1 MPGKS
6 QNRGRL
12 TAYCHPPTAYSRRSG
27 ERRGS
32 PVILASRA
40 RVPARRGRVNPAARA
55 HVQCLR
61 PAGGVKVSGPRD
73 LRAHPRR
80 VAAKGSEDEKT
91 MGVWARLKRSLRAV
105 FGGIIEKTEDPE
117 LILQQTI
124 RDMRDRVPELNNS
137 VAQVMATEKLLAK
150 NKERLETQVVDL
162 DSKIRASG
170 KMGRDDIAT
179 AYIGQVQQG
188 QLNLQKAS
196 QQLEHANLA
205 SKQALKARDNYVLQ
219 MQRRTAEAMQLI
231 NQSKQAKL
239 QEQLAQTMES
249 FELGDDAST
258 SNEMRDKI
266 DRRAAAAEAKMQLGA
281 ASVDTQMQDIEREA
295 MDMQLQDKLLAY
307 KRDMGLLGTG
317 TSAPA
322 PQALPAEGE
331 TTSGGQNGTGGG
343 HVS

>member
-1 MPGKS
+1 
-6 QNRGRL
+6 
-12 TAYCHPPTAYSRRSG
+12 
-27 ERRGS
+27 
-32 PVILASRA
+32 
-40 RVPARRGRVNPAARA
+40 
-55 HVQCLR
+55 
-61 PAGGVKVSGPRD
+61 
-73 LRAHPRR
+73 
-80 VAAKGSEDEKT
+80 
-91 MGVWARLKRSLRAV
+91 MGLWTRMKRSVRAL

-150 NKERLETQVVDL
+150 NKERLESQVVDL
-162 DSKIRASG
+162 DSKIRASV

-179 AYIGQVQQG
+179 AYIGQLQQA
-188 QLNLQKAS
+188 QLDLQKTG

-249 FELGDDAST
+249 FQLGDDASRF
-258 SNEMRDKI
+258 NEMRDKI

-281 ASVDTQMQDIEREA
+281 ASVDTQMQEIEREA
-295 MDMQLQDKLLAY
+295 LDMQLQDKLLAY
-307 KRDMGLLGTG
+307 KRDMGLLGPATG
-317 TSAPA
+317 TAAPK
-322 PQALPAEGE
+322 ALPEGE
-331 TTSGGQNGTGGG
+331 TAAGGNNGTG
-343 HVS
+343 

>member
-1 MPGKS
+1 
-6 QNRGRL
+6 
-12 TAYCHPPTAYSRRSG
+12 
-27 ERRGS
+27 
-32 PVILASRA
+32 
-40 RVPARRGRVNPAARA
+40 
-55 HVQCLR
+55 
-61 PAGGVKVSGPRD
+61 
-73 LRAHPRR
+73 
-80 VAAKGSEDEKT
+80 
-91 MGVWARLKRSLRAV
+91 MGVWTRMKRSMRAL

-162 DSKIRASG
+162 DSKIRASV

-179 AYIGQVQQG
+179 AYIGQLQQA
-188 QLNLQKAS
+188 QLDLQKTS

-231 NQSKQAKL
+231 SQSKQAKL

-249 FELGDDAST
+249 FQLGDDAST
-258 SNEMRDKI
+258 FNEMRDKI

-317 TSAPA
+317 SGAPA

-331 TTSGGQNGTGGG
+331 TTTTTGGHNGTGGN
-343 HVS
+343 

>member
-1 MPGKS
+1 
-6 QNRGRL
+6 
-12 TAYCHPPTAYSRRSG
+12 
-27 ERRGS
+27 
-32 PVILASRA
+32 
-40 RVPARRGRVNPAARA
+40 
-55 HVQCLR
+55 
-61 PAGGVKVSGPRD
+61 
-73 LRAHPRR
+73 
-80 VAAKGSEDEKT
+80 
-91 MGVWARLKRSLRAV
+91 MGLWTRMKRSVRAL

-162 DSKIRASG
+162 DSKIRASV

-179 AYIGQVQQG
+179 AYIGQLQQA
-188 QLNLQKAS
+188 QLDLQKTS

-258 SNEMRDKI
+258 FNEMRDKI

-317 TSAPA
+317 SSAPT

-331 TTSGGQNGTGGG
+331 TTTTTGGQNGTGGN
-343 HVS
+343 

>member
-1 MPGKS
+1 
-6 QNRGRL
+6 
-12 TAYCHPPTAYSRRSG
+12 
-27 ERRGS
+27 
-32 PVILASRA
+32 
-40 RVPARRGRVNPAARA
+40 
-55 HVQCLR
+55 
-61 PAGGVKVSGPRD
+61 
-73 LRAHPRR
+73 
-80 VAAKGSEDEKT
+80 
-91 MGVWARLKRSLRAV
+91 MGLWTRMKRSVRAL

-162 DSKIRASG
+162 DSKIRASV

-179 AYIGQVQQG
+179 AYIGQLQQA
-188 QLNLQKAS
+188 QLDLQKTS

-249 FELGDDAST
+249 FQLGDDAST
-258 SNEMRDKI
+258 FNEMRDKI

-281 ASVDTQMQDIEREA
+281 ASVDTQMQEIEREA
-295 MDMQLQDKLLAY
+295 LDMQLADKLLAY

-317 TSAPA
+317 SSAPT

-331 TTSGGQNGTGGG
+331 TTTTTGGGHNGTGGN
-343 HVS
+343 

>member
-1 MPGKS
+1 
-6 QNRGRL
+6 
-12 TAYCHPPTAYSRRSG
+12 
-27 ERRGS
+27 
-32 PVILASRA
+32 
-40 RVPARRGRVNPAARA
+40 
-55 HVQCLR
+55 
-61 PAGGVKVSGPRD
+61 
-73 LRAHPRR
+73 
-80 VAAKGSEDEKT
+80 
-91 MGVWARLKRSLRAV
+91 MGLWTRMKRSVRAL

-150 NKERLETQVVDL
+150 NKERLESQVVDL
-162 DSKIRASG
+162 DSKIRASV

-179 AYIGQVQQG
+179 AYIGQLQQA
-188 QLNLQKAS
+188 QLDLQKTS

-219 MQRRTAEAMQLI
+219 MKRRSAEAMQLI

-249 FELGDDAST
+249 FEIGDDAST
-258 SNEMRDKI
+258 FNEMRDKI

-281 ASVDTQMQDIEREA
+281 ASVDTQMQEIEREA
-295 MDMQLQDKLLAY
+295 MDMQLADKLLEY
-307 KRDMGLLGTG
+307 KRDMGLLGPATG
-317 TSAPA
+317 TAS

-331 TTSGGQNGTGGG
+331 TTSSGGQNGTGGS
-343 HVS
+343 HTS

>member
-1 MPGKS
+1 M
-6 QNRGRL
+6 
-12 TAYCHPPTAYSRRSG
+12 
-27 ERRGS
+27 
-32 PVILASRA
+32 RA
-40 RVPARRGRVNPAARA
+40 
-55 HVQCLR
+55 L
-61 PAGGVKVSGPRD
+61 
-73 LRAHPRR
+73 
-80 VAAKGSEDEKT
+80 
-91 MGVWARLKRSLRAV
+91 

-150 NKERLETQVVDL
+150 NKERLENQVVDL
-162 DSKIRASG
+162 DSKIRASV

-179 AYIGQVQQG
+179 AYIGQLQQA
-188 QLNLQKAS
+188 QVDLQKTS
-196 QQLEHANLA
+196 QQLEHATNA

-249 FELGDDAST
+249 FQLGDDAST
-258 SNEMRDKI
+258 FNEMRDKI

-281 ASVDTQMQDIEREA
+281 ASVDTQMQEIEREA
-295 MDMQLQDKLLAY
+295 LDMQLQDKLLAY
-307 KRDMGLLGTG
+307 KREMGLLGTG
-317 TSAPA
+317 TSTAA

-331 TTSGGQNGTGGG
+331 TSVAGQNGTGSGG
-343 HVS
+343 TS

>member
-1 MPGKS
+1 
-6 QNRGRL
+6 
-12 TAYCHPPTAYSRRSG
+12 
-27 ERRGS
+27 
-32 PVILASRA
+32 
-40 RVPARRGRVNPAARA
+40 
-55 HVQCLR
+55 
-61 PAGGVKVSGPRD
+61 
-73 LRAHPRR
+73 
-80 VAAKGSEDEKT
+80 
-91 MGVWARLKRSLRAV
+91 MGVWTRLKRSLRAL

-162 DSKIRASG
+162 DSKIRASV

-179 AYIGQVQQG
+179 AYIGQLQQA
-188 QLNLQKAS
+188 QLDLQKTA
-196 QQLEHANLA
+196 QQLEHAGSA

-231 NQSKQAKL
+231 NASKQAKL

-249 FELGDDAST
+249 FQLGDDAST
-258 SNEMRDKI
+258 FNEMRDKI

-281 ASVDTQMQDIEREA
+281 ANVDTKMQDIEREA

-317 TSAPA
+317 AAT

-331 TTSGGQNGTGGG
+331 TTSGSQNGTGGG
-343 HVS
+343 RTS

>member
-1 MPGKS
+1 MGLWTRMK
-6 QNRGRL
+6 R
-12 TAYCHPPTAYSRRSG
+12 T
-27 ERRGS
+27 
-32 PVILASRA
+32 VRA
-40 RVPARRGRVNPAARA
+40 
-55 HVQCLR
+55 L
-61 PAGGVKVSGPRD
+61 
-73 LRAHPRR
+73 
-80 VAAKGSEDEKT
+80 
-91 MGVWARLKRSLRAV
+91 

-162 DSKIRASG
+162 DSKIRASV

-179 AYIGQVQQG
+179 AYIGQLQQA
-188 QLNLQKAS
+188 QIDLQKTS

-258 SNEMRDKI
+258 FNEMRDKI

-281 ASVDTQMQDIEREA
+281 SNVDTQMQEIEREA
-295 MDMQLQDKLLAY
+295 LDMQLADKLLAY
-307 KRDMGLLGTG
+307 KRDMGLLGAG
-317 TSAPA
+317 TEAPT

-331 TTSGGQNGTGGG
+331 TTSGQNGTGGG
-343 HVS
+343 SRSM

>member
-1 MPGKS
+1 
-6 QNRGRL
+6 
-12 TAYCHPPTAYSRRSG
+12 
-27 ERRGS
+27 
-32 PVILASRA
+32 
-40 RVPARRGRVNPAARA
+40 
-55 HVQCLR
+55 
-61 PAGGVKVSGPRD
+61 
-73 LRAHPRR
+73 
-80 VAAKGSEDEKT
+80 
-91 MGVWARLKRSLRAV
+91 MGVWTRMKRSIRAL

-162 DSKIRASG
+162 DSKIRASV

-179 AYIGQVQQG
+179 AYIGQLQQA
-188 QLNLQKAS
+188 QLDLQKTS
-196 QQLEHANLA
+196 QQLEHAGAA

-249 FELGDDAST
+249 FQLGDDAST
-258 SNEMRDKI
+258 FNEMRDKI
-266 DRRAAAAEAKMQLGA
+266 DRRAAAAEAKMQLGSA
-281 ASVDTQMQDIEREA
+281 NVDTQMQDIEREA
-295 MDMQLQDKLLAY
+295 LDMQLQDKLLAY
-307 KRDMGLLGTG
+307 KKDMGLLGAG
-317 TSAPA
+317 AGSSA

-331 TTSGGQNGTGGG
+331 TTGGQNGTGGG
-343 HVS
+343 RVN

>member
-1 MPGKS
+1 
-6 QNRGRL
+6 
-12 TAYCHPPTAYSRRSG
+12 
-27 ERRGS
+27 
-32 PVILASRA
+32 
-40 RVPARRGRVNPAARA
+40 
-55 HVQCLR
+55 
-61 PAGGVKVSGPRD
+61 
-73 LRAHPRR
+73 
-80 VAAKGSEDEKT
+80 
-91 MGVWARLKRSLRAV
+91 MGLWTRMKRSVRAL

-117 LILQQTI
+117 LLLQQTI
-124 RDMRDRVPELNNS
+124 RDMRDRVPDLNNS

-162 DSKIRASG
+162 DSKIRASV

-179 AYIGQVQQG
+179 AYIGQLQQA
-188 QLNLQKAS
+188 QLDLQKTS

-219 MQRRTAEAMQLI
+219 MQRRSAEAMQLI

-249 FELGDDAST
+249 FQLGDDAST
-258 SNEMRDKI
+258 FNEMRDKI

-281 ASVDTQMQDIEREA
+281 ASVDTQMQEIEREA
-295 MDMQLQDKLLAY
+295 LDMQLQDRLLEY

-317 TSAPA
+317 SSAPT

-331 TTSGGQNGTGGG
+331 TTGGGGQNGTGGR
-343 HVS
+343 SM